1 MIKKKKRTSCSS
13 PPSVRAMSSPH
24 LALHLL
30 MLYPPI
36 FSLLHRH
43 HPPSTAP
50 SSPSSCVLPLLAHC
64 LSGVNHSISI
74 SPRGK
79 SPLLLLTSSGINA
92 GCQRRVGDSEL
103 PRVDSQ
109 VAWERI
115 QRGRSRY
122 IIYIRVFT
130 SRMDSAQQNITLSG
144 FRESIVSPDYMQ
156 CAHKPFYCLSCVCTF
171 LHRLA
176 EKKGRKRRKGSM
188 ENYFHGVKKEMKEWR
203 KKDSCNKM
211 AGRGRLG

>member
-1 MIKKKKRTSCSS
+1 MVISTFGKGNVLTSPRPTSS
-13 PPSVRAMSSPH
+13 HALPSNFPPPPLTPPSIHCSILP
-24 LALHLL
+24 LH
-30 MLYPPI
+30 
-36 FSLLHRH
+36 
-43 HPPSTAP
+43 
-50 SSPSSCVLPLLAHC
+50 SCVLPLLAHH

-103 PRVDSQ
+103 PRVDCQ

-144 FRESIVSPDYMQ
+144 FQRKHCFTWLYAM
-156 CAHKPFYCLSCVCTF
+156 CT
-171 LHRLA
+171 
-176 EKKGRKRRKGSM
+176 
-188 ENYFHGVKKEMKEWR
+188 
-203 KKDSCNKM
+203 
-211 AGRGRLG
+211 

>member
-1 MIKKKKRTSCSS
+1 MIKKKKKKTSCSS
-13 PPSVRAMSSPH
+13 PPSVRVMSSPH

-36 FSLLHRH
+36 FSLLHWH

-176 EKKGRKRRKGSM
+176 EKRAESGGKEAWKITFMVWRRRWKSGGKKIHVIKRLV
-188 ENYFHGVKKEMKEWR
+188 EV
-203 KKDSCNKM
+203 D
-211 AGRGRLG
+211 

>member
-1 MIKKKKRTSCSS
+1 MSHLSTYICSFIFIVFHHMIKKEIKKNVHLLSTL
-13 PPSVRAMSSPH
+13 PSVRAVSSPH

-50 SSPSSCVLPLLAHC
+50 PPSVLPLLAHR
-64 LSGVNHSISI
+64 LSGVNHGISI
-74 SPRGK
+74 SPQGK

-115 QRGRSRY
+115 QRGRSTIHY
-122 IIYIRVFT
+122 
-130 SRMDSAQQNITLSG
+130 
-144 FRESIVSPDYMQ
+144 
-156 CAHKPFYCLSCVCTF
+156 
-171 LHRLA
+171 LH
-176 EKKGRKRRKGSM
+176 
-188 ENYFHGVKKEMKEWR
+188 
-203 KKDSCNKM
+203 
-211 AGRGRLG
+211 